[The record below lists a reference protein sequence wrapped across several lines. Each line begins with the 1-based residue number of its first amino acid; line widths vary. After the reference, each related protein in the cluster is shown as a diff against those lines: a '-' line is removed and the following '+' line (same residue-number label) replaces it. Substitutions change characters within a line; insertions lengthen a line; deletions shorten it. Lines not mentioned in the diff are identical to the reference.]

1 MARATRSSVPS
12 STTTKKRK
20 RTDDEDTTDQ
30 PPTKQAKSQDL
41 PLDEPIFI
49 QNEHAE
55 EILAVLEM
63 IDTQGLLDRVFPLPS
78 DESKSYSFRTLLKE
92 CSEYPLSVLQSA
104 VQNLFPISSHPRA
117 PPSKPASQQLRF
129 CQLAL
134 SLLSQAST
142 HSIRIPLDKLE
153 TIIPSDETLDETA
166 LQGDGPQPPPSH
178 YIAPQYALVQHL
190 PQGDYW
196 TSLNS
201 STSSDGS
208 RELKDL
214 PNCHA
219 NLVAILPSARPSKPI
234 SSIPTLG
241 SYHTKV
247 LPSYAKLPA
256 QRSISRGSFLDYGP
270 YTSFAPSFDQ
280 DGTEVGRQELGE
292 LYLVREERQKEKAR
306 RLMEWAEGREKEKE
320 KEKSL
325 NVSVTAGKGN
335 DGDVVEEIK
344 IPTGASSSFEEALQ
358 DLLPAHE
365 VDSIKES
372 LGSLEL
378 ELAVQELLDRNR
390 KALDNLQELQFR
402 RLVAEGGGSSQVEEG
417 SEEWDTAQGIFD
429 SLTILASLRPR
440 TSTEEHPPFVL
451 TSTALH
457 TLRRTIPLAPMSG
470 WYGNLPAG
478 RGTALRDD
486 STIKVRSGVPAPV
499 APVAAPVPTPAVAST
514 SSYNYNYY
522 SQTPSQSSQYGRNA
536 AAPASTPTYTIQYK
550 PGTAAYYAPQQQGS
564 YYAAAQSYA
573 ASAATGHQP
582 YAHSGGWYST
592 YTPPIATTST
602 AGTSSAAA
610 TTSTPSY
617 TSFFTPA
624 QPVATATPAQKR
636 STLAVANTVAQN
648 GWPVTNGTTPVATNA
663 LTLPVHLRPNGQ
675 QSPFYGY
682 TPPQTPI
689 PSTPA
694 K

>member
-30 PPTKQAKSQDL
+30 PPTKQARSQDL
-41 PLDEPIFI
+41 PLDQPIFI
-49 QNEHAE
+49 QNEQAE
-55 EILAVLEM
+55 KILAVLEM
-63 IDTQGLLDRVFPLPS
+63 IDTQGLLDRVFPLPT

-153 TIIPSDETLDETA
+153 TIIPSDETLDETT
-166 LQGDGPQPPPSH
+166 LQDDAPQPPPTH
-178 YIAPQYALVQHL
+178 YLAPQYALVQHL

-201 STSSDGS
+201 STSSDSS
-208 RELKDL
+208 RELRDL
-214 PNCHA
+214 PNGHA
-219 NLVAILPSARPSKPI
+219 DLVAILPSARPSKPV

-292 LYLVREERQKEKAR
+292 LYLAREERRKERAR
-306 RLMEWAEGREKEKE
+306 RLMEWAESRE

-325 NVSVTAGKGN
+325 DVSVTAGEGN
-335 DGDVVEEIK
+335 DVDVAETK
-344 IPTGASSSFEEALQ
+344 IPTGSSSNLEEALQ

-365 VDSIKES
+365 VNSIKES

-378 ELAVQELLDRNR
+378 ELAVQELLDRNQ
-390 KALDNLQELQFR
+390 KALNNLQELQFR

-440 TSTEEHPPFVL
+440 SSTGEHPPFIL
-451 TSTALH
+451 TPTALR
-457 TLRRTIPLAPMSG
+457 TLRRTIPLAPTSG
-470 WYGNLPAG
+470 WHGNLPAG

-486 STIKVRSGVPAPV
+486 STVKVRSGVPAPV
-499 APVAAPVPTPAVAST
+499 VPVAAPVPTPASTST

-522 SQTPSQSSQYGRNA
+522 SQTPSQTQYGRNGA
-536 AAPASTPTYTIQYK
+536 GTTSTPTYTIQYK

-610 TTSTPSY
+610 TTPTPSY
-617 TSFFTPA
+617 TSFFSPA

-648 GWPVTNGTTPVATNA
+648 GWPVANGTTPVATNA